1 MELVDR
7 RSFLKQLGY
16 AGALSGMAVPAFGE
30 HVIHEIAEPG
40 QDAATMPKHSIRFSV
55 CGMSHDHIYGM
66 VAAVIRGGGVLVSVY
81 AAEPERGAEFVKRF
95 PQAKLVHSEAEVL
108 DDTSLQLVLS
118 SAVPVERAGIGIRAM
133 KRGKDFLS
141 DKPGVTTLEQ
151 LAEIRKTIEE
161 TKKIYAIMYSERLE
175 VKAAVKAGELV
186 KAGAIGQVVQ
196 TINIAPHQITQKGG
210 DAGGGTGRPDWFW
223 DPAKYGGIL
232 TDIGSHQV
240 EQFLYYTG
248 SDQAQ
253 VVASEVANVN
263 HKDHPDFQDFG
274 NVMLLGNRGAG
285 YVRVDW
291 FTPNGLGTWGDG
303 RLFILGTQGYIELRK
318 YIDVAGHPGG
328 NHLFIVDQKQTRYID
343 CNNVFLPFGPQFVED
358 IVNRTHIA
366 QDQQQCLLAAE
377 LVIKAQRDAK
387 HVVFRQ

>member
-1 MELVDR
+1 V
-7 RSFLKQLGY
+7 G
-16 AGALSGMAVPAFGE
+16 
-30 HVIHEIAEPG
+30 
-40 QDAATMPKHSIRFSV
+40 
-55 CGMSHDHIYGM
+55 
-66 VAAVIRGGGVLVSVY
+66 AVIRGGGVLVSVY
-81 AAEPERGAEFVKRF
+81 AAEPERGAAFVKRF
-95 PQAKLVHSEAEVL
+95 PQAKLVQSEAEVL
-108 DDTSLQLVLS
+108 DDPSLHLVLS

-133 KRGKDFLS
+133 RRGKDYLS

-151 LAEIRKTIEE
+151 LAEIRKAIEE

-196 TINIAPHQITQKGG
+196 TINIAPHQIVQKGG
-210 DAGGGTGRPDWFW
+210 DAGGGSGRPEWFW
-223 DPAKYGGIL
+223 HPAKYGGIL

-240 EQFLYYTG
+240 DQFLYYTG

-263 HKDHPDFQDFG
+263 HKDHPEFQDFG

-318 YIDVAGHPGG
+318 YIDIAGHPGG

-358 IVNRTHIA
+358 IVNRTHVA

-377 LVIKAQRDAK
+377 LVLKAQRDAK
-387 HVVFRQ
+387 HVEFEQ